1 MRRSADLALESTRRQ
16 AKDQRTLCCKVEDQ
30 LAVAKGKIE
39 SLKKKLESAVK
50 AKDSMEKARDEAV
63 KARAEAEKARE

>member
-1 MRRSADLALESTRRQ
+1 MRKSADLALESTQRQ

-30 LAVAKGKIE
+30 LAAAKGQIE

-50 AKDSMEKARDEAV
+50 A
-63 KARAEAEKARE
+63 RAEAEKAKE

>member
-1 MRRSADLALESTRRQ
+1 MRKSADLALESTRRQ

-30 LAVAKGKIE
+30 LAAAKGQIE
-39 SLKKKLESAVK
+39 SLKKKLENAVK
-50 AKDSMEKARDEAV
+50 AKDEAV